1 MSTLYQHVQQ
11 MSREK
16 GVDSS
21 IIIAAVE
28 DAVLTAAKKFYK
40 TEEPYQARFNQE
52 TGQVEVFI
60 LKTVV
65 DIAVNENTEI
75 SLREARVLDPSAAL
89 GAQLEVH
96 KSTEKLGRIAA
107 QAAKQVI
114 FQKVR
119 EAERH
124 RIFSE
129 YTGRVG
135 ELITGIVKREE
146 AGDLFIDIGKTEA
159 VLLRR
164 DQSRAELFNLGERV
178 RTVITRVTDST
189 KGPQI
194 SVSRTEPSLLAKLFE
209 KEVPEIAEGIVVVK
223 DAVREPGDRAKVAVH
238 SVDKAVDPVG
248 ACVGVKGA
256 RVQNVMRELRGE
268 KIDVVEWQEEPVHF
282 AANVLNPAQVSS
294 VSITD
299 DDARILEVIVEDNQL
314 SLAIGKRGQNVR
326 LAARLLGWRIDIK
339 SKGEIEKVTW
349 KPLNSAEETPEDVLV
364 ESAETSN
371 KSVDSSTSENG
382 KPREEALA
390 MSVADE
396 VGIGPDAAE
405 SGSNGV
411 GSMNSQE
418 ANANG

>member
-223 DAVREPGDRAKVAVH
+223 DAVREPGDRAKVAVY

-294 VSITD
+294 VAITD
-299 DDARILEVIVEDNQL
+299 SDARILEVIVEDNQL

-405 SGSNGV
+405 SGSNRREINEFTRG
-411 GSMNSQE
+411 E
-418 ANANG
+418 H

>member
-1 MSTLYQHVQQ
+1 MSTLYQHVEQ

-65 DIAVNENTEI
+65 DIALNENTEI
-75 SLREARVLDPSAAL
+75 SLREARVIDPSAAL

-129 YTGRVG
+129 YSGRVG

-178 RTVITRVTDST
+178 RSVITRVTDCT

-209 KEVPEIAEGIVVVK
+209 KEVPEIAEGIVVVQ
-223 DAVREPGDRAKVAVH
+223 DAVREPGDRAKVAVY

-256 RVQNVMRELRGE
+256 
-268 KIDVVEWQEEPVHF
+268 
-282 AANVLNPAQVSS
+282 
-294 VSITD
+294 
-299 DDARILEVIVEDNQL
+299 
-314 SLAIGKRGQNVR
+314 
-326 LAARLLGWRIDIK
+326 
-339 SKGEIEKVTW
+339 
-349 KPLNSAEETPEDVLV
+349 
-364 ESAETSN
+364 
-371 KSVDSSTSENG
+371 
-382 KPREEALA
+382 
-390 MSVADE
+390 
-396 VGIGPDAAE
+396 
-405 SGSNGV
+405 
-411 GSMNSQE
+411 
-418 ANANG
+418 